1 VSELHPY
8 EVDLLCT
15 YAEVEPPFPLE
26 VPSSGTTELERSVVF
41 QAALQTL
48 EARGLANEGGPLG
61 LAEEFVRLLRERGG
75 ALDVVVVD
83 EKSTT
88 RAVAMVDGRTALLAV
103 QRSDEE
109 DAVVR
114 LRSMPIDRAVDALVR
129 LVPDVEQAGSSPIS
143 VPLRAL
149 RAAEAEMA
157 RRIEDGEAFREAELP
172 DLLEHNG
179 VDERVLRRMIAHL
192 QPVLG
197 QGQLGA
203 SKPNGLDGEDREDVR
218 FGTELSWLDTP
229 RGRYKV
235 SQDGEWVSANP
246 LAREDVR
253 NAVRRLLAPLRREG

>member
-1 VSELHPY
+1 MTQLHPY

-26 VPSSGTTELERSVVF
+26 VPSSGTTDLERSVVF

-48 EARGLANEGGPLG
+48 QARGLATEGGPIG
-61 LAEEFVRLLRERGG
+61 DAEEFVRMLRDRSG
-75 ALDVVVVD
+75 ALDVVVVG
-83 EKSTT
+83 EKSTV

-109 DAVVR
+109 DEVVR
-114 LRSMPIDRAVDALVR
+114 LRSLGLDPAVDAPVR
-129 LVPDVEQAGSSPIS
+129 LIPAVEQAGSSPVN

-157 RRIEDGEAFREAELP
+157 RRIEDGGEFREAELP

-179 VDERVLRRMIAHL
+179 VDDRVLRRMLAHL

-203 SKPNGLDGEDREDVR
+203 SRPNGLAGDDREDVR
-218 FGTELSWLDTP
+218 FGAELSWLDTP

-235 SQDGEWVSANP
+235 SQEGEWVSANP
-246 LAREDVR
+246 LPREDVR
-253 NAVRRLLAPLRREG
+253 DAVRRLLAPLRRDG

>member
-61 LAEEFVRLLRERGG
+61 PAEEFVRLLRDRGG

-88 RAVAMVDGRTALLAV
+88 RAVAMVDGHTALLAV

-109 DAVVR
+109 DEVVR

-129 LVPDVEQAGSSPIS
+129 LIPEVEQAGSSPIS

-149 RAAEAEMA
+149 RAAESEMA

-203 SKPNGLDGEDREDVR
+203 TKPNGLHGEDREDVR
-218 FGTELSWLDTP
+218 FGAELSWLDTP

-246 LAREDVR
+246 LAREDLR

>member
-1 VSELHPY
+1 MTELHPY

-26 VPSSGTTELERSVVF
+26 VPSSGTTDLERSVVF

-48 EARGLANEGGPLG
+48 QARGLADEGGLIG
-61 LAEEFVRLLRERGG
+61 QAEEFVRLLRDRSG

-88 RAVAMVDGRTALLAV
+88 RAVAMVDGRTVLLAV

-109 DAVVR
+109 DEVVR
-114 LRSMPIDRAVDALVR
+114 LRSLPIDRAVDALVR
-129 LVPDVEQAGSSPIS
+129 LIPDVEQAGSSPIS
-143 VPLRAL
+143 VPVRAL
-149 RAAEAEMA
+149 RAAEAEMT
-157 RRIEDGEAFREAELP
+157 RRIEDGDRFREAELP

-197 QGQLGA
+197 QGQLGG
-203 SKPNGLDGEDREDVR
+203 SRPNGLDGDDREDVR
-218 FGTELSWLDTP
+218 FGSELSWLDTP
-229 RGRYKV
+229 RGRYQV

-253 NAVRRLLAPLRREG
+253 DAVRRLLAPLRREG